1 MSKVILAFSGGLDT
15 SVCVKYLQNLHKLDV
30 ITLTVDVGQNDDFDE
45 IKRVSSELGAIEHIY
60 IDSKQEFVHNYV
72 TPAIKANALY
82 QQKYPLATALARP
95 LIASKAVDMAKK
107 HNATSISHGCTGKGN
122 DQVRFDLTIRSL
134 DPSLKIIAPI
144 RDMNL
149 TRDKELRYASET
161 GIKIS
166 EIAKKYS
173 IDENLWGRAI
183 EGGLLENLENEPS
196 NDSLKYVHQDNT
208 STEYVTIGFEK
219 GIPISM
225 NDQKMEL
232 ENLIT
237 DLNNIAGS
245 HGVGIID
252 HIEDRVV
259 GIKSR
264 EVYEAPA
271 ALVLIEAH
279 KDLEKLVLTNSELR
293 FKLLVD
299 EQWAWL
305 SYSGLWLDPLL
316 YDLNAFI
323 EKTQQ
328 RVNGE
333 IKVKMHNGSYRVVG
347 RKSMFSLYNNDT
359 VTYLSNSKFDQTLAR
374 GFVALWGLQST
385 AANQKIMEDKE

>member
-45 IKRVSSELGAIEHIY
+45 IRKISSQLGAIEHIY
-60 IDSKQEFVHNYV
+60 IDSKQEFVHNYI

-95 LIASKAVDMAKK
+95 LIASKAVDTAKRY
-107 HNATSISHGCTGKGN
+107 NAQYISHGCTGKGN

-134 DPSLKIIAPI
+134 DPSLNIIAPI

-196 NDSLKYVHQDNT
+196 SDSLKYVHQDNT
-208 STEYVTIGFEK
+208 STEYITIGFKK
-219 GIPISM
+219 GIPISL
-225 NDQKMEL
+225 NDQKMDL
-232 ENLIT
+232 EKLIT

-245 HGVGIID
+245 HGVGIVD

-279 KDLEKLVLTNSELR
+279 RDLEKLVLTNSELR

-316 YDLNAFI
+316 SDLNAFI

-359 VTYLSNSKFDQTLAR
+359 VTYLSNSNFDQTLAR

-385 AANQKIMEDKE
+385 AANSKIMENKE

>member
-45 IKRVSSELGAIEHIY
+45 IKRISSELGAVEHIY

-144 RDMNL
+144 RNMNL
-149 TRDKELRYASET
+149 TRDKELRYANET

-225 NDQKMEL
+225 NDQK
-232 ENLIT
+232 
-237 DLNNIAGS
+237 
-245 HGVGIID
+245 
-252 HIEDRVV
+252 
-259 GIKSR
+259 
-264 EVYEAPA
+264 
-271 ALVLIEAH
+271 
-279 KDLEKLVLTNSELR
+279 
-293 FKLLVD
+293 
-299 EQWAWL
+299 
-305 SYSGLWLDPLL
+305 
-316 YDLNAFI
+316 
-323 EKTQQ
+323 
-328 RVNGE
+328 
-333 IKVKMHNGSYRVVG
+333 NGS
-347 RKSMFSLYNNDT
+347 RKPNHRS
-359 VTYLSNSKFDQTLAR
+359 Q
-374 GFVALWGLQST
+374 
-385 AANQKIMEDKE
+385 

>member
-1 MSKVILAFSGGLDT
+1 MNKVILAFSGGLDT

-45 IKRVSSELGAIEHIY
+45 IERISTELGAIEHIY
-60 IDSKQEFVHNYV
+60 IDSKQDFVNNYI

-95 LIASKAVDMAKK
+95 LIARKAVDMAKK
-107 HNATSISHGCTGKGN
+107 YNAMSISHGCTGKGN

-134 DPSLKIIAPI
+134 DPNLNIIAPI
-144 RDMNL
+144 RDLNL
-149 TRDKELRYASET
+149 TRDKELKYASDM

-183 EGGLLENLENEPS
+183 EGGLLENLENEPLI
-196 NDSLKYVHQDNT
+196 DALKYVHHDNT
-208 STEYVTIGFEK
+208 SPEYITIGFEK
-219 GIPISM
+219 GIPISI
-225 NDQKMEL
+225 NDQQMNL
-232 ENLIT
+232 EKLIAE
-237 DLNNIAGS
+237 LNNIAGS

-252 HIEDRVV
+252 HIEDRIV

-299 EQWAWL
+299 DQWAWL
-305 SYSGLWLDPLL
+305 SYSGLWHDPLL
-316 YDLNAFI
+316 SDLNAFI
-323 EKTQQ
+323 ERTQQ
-328 RVNGE
+328 RVSGE
-333 IKVKMHNGSYRVVG
+333 IKVKMHNESYRVVG
-347 RKSMFSLYNNDT
+347 RKSLFSLYNNDT
-359 VTYLSNSKFDQTLAR
+359 VTYMSNSNFDQTLAR

-385 AANQKIMEDKE
+385 VANAKIMENKE